1 MSSALTAYLRI
12 LRARWRWLLWG
23 VLLALAAATVVL
35 VLQPP
40 MYQSHATVFV
50 RTPGDISRVVDGG
63 DTYARGRAVTYAQ
76 LAKST
81 TLADRVIADLDL
93 DVDPATLSARITGK
107 NPPGTALIAVSVGA
121 RSGTQAHQLATV
133 FLAEYAEMVH
143 RLESVPGLL
152 VPRAEL
158 VVVDPPGLPTRMVSW
173 GLPLPVVLS
182 GAALI
187 GLVSGAGAA
196 VIRSVLAG
204 SARQDVERRGKS

>member
-1 MSSALTAYLRI
+1 MSAALTAYLRI
-12 LRARWRWLLWG
+12 LRARWRWMLWG
-23 VLLALAAATVVL
+23 VLLALAAATVML

-63 DTYARGRAVTYAQ
+63 DTYARERAATYAQ

-81 TLADRVIADLDL
+81 TLADRVITDLNL
-93 DVDPATLSARITGK
+93 DVDPATLSARITGE
-107 NPPGTALIAVSVGA
+107 NLPGTALIALSIGA

-133 FLAEYAEMVH
+133 FLSEYTEMVH
-143 RLESVPGLL
+143 SLESVPGSL

-173 GLPLPVVLS
+173 GLPLLVVLS
-182 GAALI
+182 GAVII

-196 VIRSVLAG
+196 VIRAVLAG
-204 SARQDVERRGKS
+204 TAREDAERRG

>member
-1 MSSALTAYLRI
+1 MSAALTAYLRI
-12 LRARWRWLLWG
+12 LRAGWRWMLWG
-23 VLLALAAATVVL
+23 VLLALAAATVML

-50 RTPGDISRVVDGG
+50 RTPGDVSRVVDGG
-63 DTYARGRAVTYAQ
+63 DTYARERAATYAQ

-81 TLADRVIADLDL
+81 TLADRVIADLNL

-107 NPPGTALIAVSVGA
+107 NPPGTALIALSVGA

-133 FLAEYAEMVH
+133 FLSEYAEMV
-143 RLESVPGLL
+143 RSLESVPGLL

-173 GLPLPVVLS
+173 GLPLLVVLS
-182 GAALI
+182 GAVLI

-196 VIRSVLAG
+196 VIRAVLAG
-204 SARQDVERRGKS
+204 TAREDAERRG

>member
-1 MSSALTAYLRI
+1 MSAALTAYLRI
-12 LRARWRWLLWG
+12 LRAGWRWMLWG
-23 VLLALAAATVVL
+23 VLLALAAATVML

-50 RTPGDISRVVDGG
+50 RTPGDVSRVVDGG
-63 DTYARGRAVTYAQ
+63 DTYARERAATYAQ

-81 TLADRVIADLDL
+81 TLADRVIADLNL

-107 NPPGTALIAVSVGA
+107 NPPGTALIALSVGA

-133 FLAEYAEMVH
+133 FLSEYAEMV
-143 RLESVPGLL
+143 RSLESVPGLL

-158 VVVDPPGLPTRMVSW
+158 VVVDLPGLPTRMVSW
-173 GLPLPVVLS
+173 GLPLLVVLS
-182 GAALI
+182 GAVLI

-196 VIRSVLAG
+196 VIRAVLAG
-204 SARQDVERRGKS
+204 TAREDAERRG

>member
-1 MSSALTAYLRI
+1 MSAALTAYLRI
-12 LRARWRWLLWG
+12 LRARWRWMLWG
-23 VLLALAAATVVL
+23 VLLALATATVML

-63 DTYARGRAVTYAQ
+63 DTYARERAATYAQ

-81 TLADRVIADLDL
+81 TLADRVITDLNL
-93 DVDPATLSARITGK
+93 DVDPATLSARITGE
-107 NPPGTALIAVSVGA
+107 NLPGTALIALSVGA

-133 FLAEYAEMVH
+133 FLSEYAEMVH
-143 RLESVPGLL
+143 SLESVPGLL

-173 GLPLPVVLS
+173 GLPLLVVLS
-182 GAALI
+182 GAVLI

-196 VIRSVLAG
+196 VIRAVLVG
-204 SARQDVERRGKS
+204 TAREDAERRG